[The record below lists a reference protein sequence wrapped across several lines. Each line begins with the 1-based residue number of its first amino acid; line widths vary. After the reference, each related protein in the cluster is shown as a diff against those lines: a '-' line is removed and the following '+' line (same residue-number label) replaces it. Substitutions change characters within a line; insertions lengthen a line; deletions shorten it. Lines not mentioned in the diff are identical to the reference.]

1 MNPTKAPKR
10 RLNSDWL
17 IESPSKVFLRQVRT
31 DELRSSSGVFS
42 ESTTTTASSMSTF
55 DNDAAF
61 EDISIHSEQVF
72 FFQYA
77 AFWLDSEVCII
88 A

>member
-42 ESTTTTASSMSTF
+42 ESTTASSMSAF

-77 AFWLDSEVCII
+77 AFWVDSAACII